1 MTISTTTIS
10 KSYSGNGSTHSFAY
24 DFPIFANADLTVII
38 RSSTGSETVKTL
50 DTHYVVTGAGVSSG
64 GTVLFKFNTG
74 TTSDA
79 HYSSSDFRPAS
90 GETVVIRSELANTQ
104 ALNLVANDPFPA
116 ETLETN
122 FDKVVRMIQQHDEEL
137 NRSIKISRT
146 NTMTSTEFTTSS
158 TDRANKLLSFNG
170 SGELAV
176 TQEIGTL
183 KGNWGASTSYVVR
196 DLVKD
201 TSTNNIFICITAH
214 TSSGSQPL
222 TTNTDSAK
230 WSLIV
235 DAASSTTAQTAAAS
249 SATAAASS
257 ATAAATSLSTFTGQY
272 HGAAS
277 SDPSSNL
284 DAGDLYFK
292 TDGTG
297 MKVYNGSA
305 WIDVKPTSSEQ
316 TNINTVA
323 SANSNISALAASAV
337 ITDMALLG
345 TADVVADMALLG
357 NADVIAD
364 MALLATSDVISDMNT
379 LATSDIV
386 SDLNTLATSDIV
398 SDINTLATSD
408 IVSDLNTLAT
418 SDIVADMNLL
428 ATSSVIAD
436 MASLAGSGA
445 NPNITSL
452 TASGEIAAAS
462 LDISGN
468 VDIDGTLEAD
478 AMTLNSTAIT
488 TTATLSTG
496 ISNGN
501 VLVATSGIADDDF
514 LRVNGTSIEGR
525 SASEVVSDIGA
536 TTEATAEA
544 NSVALAIA
552 LG

>member
-257 ATAAATSLSTFTGQY
+257 ATASASSASTASGHKDTATTKASE
-272 HGAAS
+272 AAS
-277 SDPSSNL
+277 SATAAAASATAAAASEDNFSDVYLGSKSSEPSTDNDG
-284 DAGDLYFK
+284 DALNSGDLFYD
-292 TDGTG
+292 TTASAV
-297 MKVYNGSA
+297 KVWTGSA
-305 WIDVKPTSSEQ
+305 WQNVTQASLTSVASDSSPQLGGDLDVVTHGLVSTSNRNIALTPNGSGVVQIDGTTGVDISQGSISIKNGGSQSYVRFYCESSNAHYAQLTAPAHSDFSGNISIVLPATAGTVALTSQLPTSGISSG
-316 TNINTVA
+316 NVA
-323 SANSNISALAASAV
+323 
-337 ITDMALLG
+337 TF
-345 TADVVADMALLG
+345 
-357 NADVIAD
+357 
-364 MALLATSDVISDMNT
+364 
-379 LATSDIV
+379 
-386 SDLNTLATSDIV
+386 
-398 SDINTLATSD
+398 
-408 IVSDLNTLAT
+408 
-418 SDIVADMNLL
+418 
-428 ATSSVIAD
+428 TSSV
-436 MASLAGSGA
+436 
-445 NPNITSL
+445 
-452 TASGEIAAAS
+452 
-462 LDISGN
+462 
-468 VDIDGTLEAD
+468 
-478 AMTLNSTAIT
+478 
-488 TTATLSTG
+488 
-496 ISNGN
+496 
-501 VLVATSGIADDDF
+501 ADDDF
-514 LRVNGTSIEGR
+514 LRVSGTSIEGR

-536 TTEATAEA
+536 ATQGF
-544 NSVALAIA
+544 AIA
-552 LG
+552 MAICL